1 MTPLPLTRIA
11 GPLALGTAVVLL
23 VQQLVMASF
32 IDRTQI
38 EATMANPLYVAS
50 AVLYFI
56 AFCGLLATLV
66 AVYSV
71 EAREAGVFGAIG
83 FLAALIGTL
92 FLAGDLWFEAFAV
105 PWLGDVA
112 PAALHLAGGVLV
124 IGAFTGYILFAVG
137 WALFG
142 IASLRARVFPTPISI
157 AIIVGGLDRFS
168 GGALAVRHPAG
179 ARHRLAR
186 RMDDPRECEPF
197 RGGHAGRRLSAP
209 AWPARPR
216 RSGHRP
222 ASGSSATRCRGG
234 AAFSWRS
241 RARRRA
247 AGSTRPVA
255 PSSRSMNCRAR
266 CMPSWKK
273 LPSGAC
279 RRTTSMTATAAL
291 VTATMIPIARGRF
304 IGSPADPGRAVGS
317 ARSSAECTRRPAAER
332 PGQPN
337 AAPSAAAD
345 GTTSGW
351 RTIRNETN
359 RPMSPARSGTSSA
372 TWRATGRTSV
382 LMRMISACDI
392 GRLADEL
399 FLELGVRHQLG
410 VVRRAPGRPVAAR
423 PEPGRRWTR
432 PGR

>member
-1 MTPLPLTRIA
+1 
-11 GPLALGTAVVLL
+11 
-23 VQQLVMASF
+23 MASF

-56 AFCGLLATLV
+56 AFCGLLVDPRRGLQ
-66 AVYSV
+66 
-71 EAREAGVFGAIG
+71 RRRPDEAGVFGAIG
-83 FLAALIGTL
+83 FLAALIGTM

-157 AIIVGGLDRFS
+157 AIIVGGADRFS
-168 GGALAVRHPAG
+168 GGAPAVRHPAG

-247 AGSTRPVA
+247 AGS
-255 PSSRSMNCRAR
+255 
-266 CMPSWKK
+266 
-273 LPSGAC
+273 L
-279 RRTTSMTATAAL
+279 
-291 VTATMIPIARGRF
+291 
-304 IGSPADPGRAVGS
+304 
-317 ARSSAECTRRPAAER
+317 ARS
-332 PGQPN
+332 
-337 AAPSAAAD
+337 
-345 GTTSGW
+345 
-351 RTIRNETN
+351 
-359 RPMSPARSGTSSA
+359 
-372 TWRATGRTSV
+372 
-382 LMRMISACDI
+382 
-392 GRLADEL
+392 
-399 FLELGVRHQLG
+399 H
-410 VVRRAPGRPVAAR
+410 RAPGR
-423 PEPGRRWTR
+423 
-432 PGR
+432 